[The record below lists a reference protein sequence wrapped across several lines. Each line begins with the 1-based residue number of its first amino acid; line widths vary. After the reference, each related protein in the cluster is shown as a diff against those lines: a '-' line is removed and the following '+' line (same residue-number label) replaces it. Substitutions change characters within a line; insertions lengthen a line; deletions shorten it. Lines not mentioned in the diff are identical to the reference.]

1 MGVDEE
7 SANVDDMTDGRVKR
21 SDGATLE
28 VVRSVE
34 IERDAEVVRRQ
45 FGDVAHHAATN
56 LHRGV
61 VFEVV
66 EDNEACCH
74 YRQVSKVGPLKLR
87 QEMALDRT
95 ESGPLINRIVAGQ
108 FAGGAI
114 SFDVQSAGEGR
125 SVVEARLTA
134 PLPFALRVA
143 APILRAQVGKQ
154 LAGGLLED
162 KADLERGAYG
172 QAR

>member
-1 MGVDEE
+1 MGLDE
-7 SANVDDMTDGRVKR
+7 VRPTDMTGRRVGR
-21 SDGATLE
+21 SAVATLE

-61 VFEVV
+61 VFEVT
-66 EDNEACCH
+66 DDDGSRCH
-74 YRQVSKVGPLKLR
+74 YRQVSTVGPLKLR
-87 QEMALDRT
+87 QEMTLDRT
-95 ESGPLINRIVAGQ
+95 ESGPLVNRIVAGQ

-114 SFDVQSAGEGR
+114 SFDVQSAGQGR

-134 PLPFALRVA
+134 PRSLVLRVA
-143 APILRAQVGKQ
+143 APILRAQVGRQ
-154 LAGGLLED
+154 LAAALVED
-162 KADLERGAYG
+162 KADLERRAYG

>member
-1 MGVDEE
+1 MGLDEE
-7 SANVDDMTDGRVKR
+7 SKADDMTGSRVGR
-21 SDGATLE
+21 SDGTTLE

-61 VFEVV
+61 VFEVI
-66 EDNEACCH
+66 DDDGSRCH

-87 QEMALDRT
+87 QEMTLDRT
-95 ESGPLINRIVAGQ
+95 ESGPLVNRIVAGQ

-114 SFDVQSAGEGR
+114 SFDVRSAGEGR

-134 PLPFALRVA
+134 PRSFVLRVA

-154 LAGGLLED
+154 LAAALVED

>member
-1 MGVDEE
+1 MGIDGE
-7 SANVDDMTDGRVKR
+7 SEADAMNGGRAAR

-66 EDNEACCH
+66 EDNAACCH
-74 YRQVSKVGPLKLR
+74 YRQVSKVGPIKLR

-95 ESGPLINRIVAGQ
+95 ESGPLVNRIVAGQ
-108 FAGGAI
+108 FRGGAI

-134 PLPFALRVA
+134 SLPLALRVA

-154 LAGGLLED
+154 LAAALVED
-162 KADLERGAYG
+162 KADLEGGAYG
-172 QAR
+172 RAR